1 MATQIYTGFRN
12 SLGEGKIWKLVSFGQ
27 LKVQAV
33 SGSFIFDDSHTQVSQ
48 IAGALGTAL
57 SITDPAMVDG
67 YVTGTIPSG
76 FYDIP
81 SGSVIAGLVYF
92 YSVGDSAGT
101 TILIG
106 YDPDADGLPLTYGG
120 ALVGLSWPDNKIL
133 KL

>member
-12 SLGEGKIWKLVSFGQ
+12 ALGGGRIWKLVSEGQ

-33 SGSFIFDDSHTQVSQ
+33 SSAYVFDDSHTQVSQ

-57 SITDPAMVDG
+57 SITGPAMVDG
-67 YVTGTIPSG
+67 YVTGTIATG

-81 SGSVIAGLVYF
+81 AGSVIAGLVYF
-92 YSVGDSAGT
+92 YAVGDNAGT

-106 YDPDADGLPLTYGG
+106 YDPDSDGLPLTYTG
-120 ALVGLSWPDNKIL
+120 ALVGLSWPDNRIL